1 MTLLATLDDADADLT
16 ACLARVMA
24 AVLKPGDVVALQGPV
39 GAGKTHFARAFIRAR
54 QGEAA
59 EEVPSPTF
67 TLVQTYADP
76 LGTEIWHADLYR
88 LTHPDEAVEL
98 GLEDAFQTAICLI
111 EWPERLGSLRPGDA
125 LVLTFAP
132 TDDGAARQVTVT
144 GPEAWMARLAGVV
157 PAHD

>member
-88 LTHPDEAVEL
+88 LTHPEELAEL
-98 GLEDAFQTAICLI
+98 GLDEAMREAVVLV
-111 EWPERLGSLRPGDA
+111 EWPEHGSPLE
-125 LVLTFAP
+125 
-132 TDDGAARQVTVT
+132 AR
-144 GPEAWMARLAGVV
+144 
-157 PAHD
+157 